1 MFPFILMLFLLGIP
15 LMFLEL
21 AFGQYAALGPAAIFE
36 RFCPLFHGKMIKVKF
51 RIYLLMKRKFKQ
63 WRSTIPLIASKWTTI
78 SHMKRKFKQ
87 WRSAIPLIVS
97 KWITISHMKRKFKQ
111 WRSTI
116 PLIASKQISY
126 MKRKFKQWRSAIPPI
141 ISKRTTSLTSNHWMQ
156 KKPTTYSIGNPGLRL
171 RQGHKCCTCIL
182 K

>member
-87 WRSAIPLIVS
+87 WRSAIP
-97 KWITISHMKRKFKQ
+97 
-111 WRSTI
+111 
-116 PLIASKQISY
+116 
-126 MKRKFKQWRSAIPPI
+126 PI

-156 KKPTTYSIGNPGLRL
+156 KKTTTYSIGNPGLRL

>member
-116 PLIASKQISY
+116 PLIASK
-126 MKRKFKQWRSAIPPI
+126 W
-141 ISKRTTSLTSNHWMQ
+141 TTSLTWKESLNSEGQQFH
-156 KKPTTYSIGNPGLRL
+156 
-171 RQGHKCCTCIL
+171 
-182 K
+182 